1 DHGHAHGQVHRAGAE
16 RNGPAGHARQ
26 GRARPGGAGGDPQ
39 APVGVPDGGRR
50 LGLPGVEG
58 DQGGE
63 GRRLR
68 RPRDGGDLRVRGPRH
83 AGDGGGRC
91 HRRVGAPDR
100 TEAVAGADRQDPDRR
115 DRLTQSAK
123 PASAGL
129 AHVRRR
135 RLPWGATAAAAGDT
149 PRPALHRSARMT
161 VTLYGSR
168 STASLV
174 VHWLLIELG
183 VAHELRLL
191 DFDQREHKSADYL
204 ALNPQGRVPTL
215 VIDGQVLT
223 ESAAIA
229 MHLADLHPSA
239 GLAPAPGTPERAAYY
254 RWMFFCAYTLMPA
267 YRRWFYPHEPA
278 GEDQIAQVQAR
289 ALAELE
295 TAWQQVDTH
304 LAADGPYLLGD
315 QRSAAD

>member
-1 DHGHAHGQVHRAGAE
+1 
-16 RNGPAGHARQ
+16 
-26 GRARPGGAGGDPQ
+26 
-39 APVGVPDGGRR
+39 
-50 LGLPGVEG
+50 
-58 DQGGE
+58 QGGE

-115 DRLTQSAK
+115 DRLTQSTK
-123 PASAGL
+123 PAPPAW
-129 AHVRRR
+129 HM
-135 RLPWGATAAAAGDT
+135 
-149 PRPALHRSARMT
+149 PRPAATGCHGGSGRRYSASRPAQVRRMT

-204 ALNPQGRVPTL
+204 ALN
-215 VIDGQVLT
+215 
-223 ESAAIA
+223 
-229 MHLADLHPSA
+229 
-239 GLAPAPGTPERAAYY
+239 
-254 RWMFFCAYTLMPA
+254 
-267 YRRWFYPHEPA
+267 
-278 GEDQIAQVQAR
+278 
-289 ALAELE
+289 
-295 TAWQQVDTH
+295 
-304 LAADGPYLLGD
+304 
-315 QRSAAD
+315 